1 MKFLITNDD
10 GIHAESII
18 KLARFLSGKG
28 HCVTV
33 VAPKNEMSAVSHAI
47 TMHDPIRIKKIFLK
61 EAFPCYS
68 INGTPV
74 DCIKMALEII
84 METKPD
90 WIISGMNRGLNLGTD
105 IFYSGTLSAAM
116 EGWFNGIPAIAI
128 SAPESFNKDF
138 DPLYEFFNKA
148 ILMPLIRTQRK
159 GLFNV
164 NFPDSEVF
172 KGVKVTELGR
182 LKYVNIYKK
191 RTDPRGNTYYWLA
204 GDIED
209 SEINNHSTD
218 VRAIENGF
226 VSLTPINIDMTDYES
241 IAELN
246 ILLS

>member
-1 MKFLITNDD
+1 MKILITNDD
-10 GIHAESII
+10 GIYAESII
-18 KLARFLSGKG
+18 KLARFLSDKG
-28 HCVTV
+28 HEITI
-33 VAPKNEMSAVSHAI
+33 VAPKNEMSAVSHAL
-47 TMHDPIRIKKIFLK
+47 TMHDPIRIKKIFSK

-105 IFYSGTLSAAM
+105 IFYSGTLAAAM
-116 EGWFNGIPAIAI
+116 EGWFHGIPAIAI
-128 SAPESFNKDF
+128 SAPESFNDDF
-138 DPLYEFFNKA
+138 DPLYEFFNKT
-148 ILMPLIRTQRK
+148 ILIPLIRTQRK

-164 NFPDSEVF
+164 NFPATDAF
-172 KGVKVTELGR
+172 KKLKVTELGR

-191 RTDPRGNTYYWLA
+191 RTDPKGNTYYWLA

-218 VRAIENGF
+218 VKAIENGF
-226 VSLTPINIDMTDYES
+226 VSLTPINIDMTDYKS
-241 IAELN
+241 ITELN
-246 ILLS
+246 ILFN

>member
-1 MKFLITNDD
+1 MKVLITNDD
-10 GIHAESII
+10 GIYSASII
-18 KLARFLSGKG
+18 KLARFLSDKG
-28 HCVTV
+28 NEVTV
-33 VAPKNEMSAVSHAI
+33 VAPKNEMSAISHAI
-47 TMHDPIRIKKIFLK
+47 TMHDPIRIKKIFSK

-116 EGWFNGIPAIAI
+116 EGWFQGIPAIAI
-128 SAPESFNKDF
+128 SAPESFNNDF

-148 ILMPLIRTQRK
+148 ILMPLIRVGRK

-164 NFPDSEVF
+164 NFPDVEAF

-246 ILLS
+246 ILLG